1 MLPPNIDT
9 SESELPPNA
18 FTPEFP
24 SQSKRLA
31 YLLRHSNLP
40 DKYGWVSVDVL
51 CKESGYKEHIIRTLV
66 LFDDKG
72 RFIFSDDQTKVRAL
86 YGHSIKI
93 ESDAVPMQPPAVL
106 YHGTAVK
113 SLAAIFEE
121 GIKPMSRAKVHLSS
135 TIETA
140 KLVGQRHGT
149 PIVLEINT
157 YAMATDGHSLYQ
169 LNNDIWQTDYIPTKY
184 ITNTIIP

>member
-1 MLPPNIDT
+1 MQQ
-9 SESELPPNA
+9 
-18 FTPEFP
+18 
-24 SQSKRLA
+24 SQLLHRSKQLA
-31 YLLRHSNLP
+31 YILRHSSMVDNF
-40 DKYGWVSVDVL
+40 GWISIDVL
-51 CKESGYKEHIIRTLV
+51 CKQYGYTIVELEIIV
-66 LFDDKG
+66 ANDNKG
-72 RFIFSDDQTKVRAL
+72 RFLFSDDKTAVRAL
-86 YGHSIKI
+86 YGHSVKI
-93 ESDAVPMQPPAVL
+93 ELNLSPSTPPAVL
-106 YHGTAVK
+106 YHGTAK
-113 SLAAIFEE
+113 KNIDLIYAE
-121 GIKPMSRAKVHLSS
+121 GIRPMSRNKVHLSS

>member
-1 MLPPNIDT
+1 MQQ
-9 SESELPPNA
+9 
-18 FTPEFP
+18 
-24 SQSKRLA
+24 SQLLHRSKQLA
-31 YLLRHSNLP
+31 YILRHSSMVDNF
-40 DKYGWVSVDVL
+40 GWISIDVL
-51 CKESGYKEHIIRTLV
+51 CKQYGYTIVELETIV
-66 LFDDKG
+66 ANDNKG
-72 RFIFSDDQTKVRAL
+72 RFLFSDDKMAVRAL

-93 ESDAVPMQPPAVL
+93 ELNLSPATPPAVL
-106 YHGTAVK
+106 YHGTAEK
-113 SLAAIFEE
+113 SLASIFEE

-157 YAMATDGHSLYQ
+157 SAMATDGHSLYQ

>member
-1 MLPPNIDT
+1 MQQ
-9 SESELPPNA
+9 
-18 FTPEFP
+18 
-24 SQSKRLA
+24 SQLLHRSKLLA
-31 YLLRHSNLP
+31 YILRHSSMVDNF
-40 DKYGWVSVDVL
+40 GWISIDVL
-51 CKESGYKEHIIRTLV
+51 CKQYGYTIVELEIIV
-66 LFDDKG
+66 ANDNKG
-72 RFIFSDDQTKVRAL
+72 RFLFSDDKTAVRAL
-86 YGHSIKI
+86 YGHSVKI
-93 ESDAVPMQPPAVL
+93 ELNLSPSAPPAVL
-106 YHGTAVK
+106 YHGTAK
-113 SLAAIFEE
+113 KNIDLIYAE
-121 GIKPMSRAKVHLSS
+121 GIRPMSRNKVHLSS

>member
-1 MLPPNIDT
+1 MQQ
-9 SESELPPNA
+9 
-18 FTPEFP
+18 
-24 SQSKRLA
+24 SQLLHRSKQLA
-31 YLLRHSNLP
+31 YILRHSSMVDNF
-40 DKYGWVSVDVL
+40 GWISIDVL
-51 CKESGYKEHIIRTLV
+51 CKQYGYTIVELETIV
-66 LFDDKG
+66 ANDNKG
-72 RFIFSDDQTKVRAL
+72 RFLFSDDKIAVRAL

-93 ESDAVPMQPPAVL
+93 ELNLSPATPPAVL
-106 YHGTAVK
+106 YHGTAK
-113 SLAAIFEE
+113 KNIDLIYAE
-121 GIKPMSRAKVHLSS
+121 GIRPMSRNKVHLSS

-184 ITNTIIP
+184 ITNIITP

>member
-1 MLPPNIDT
+1 MQQ
-9 SESELPPNA
+9 
-18 FTPEFP
+18 
-24 SQSKRLA
+24 SQLLHRSKQLA
-31 YLLRHSNLP
+31 YILRHSSMVDNF
-40 DKYGWVSVDVL
+40 GWISIDVL
-51 CKESGYKEHIIRTLV
+51 CKQYGYTIVELETIV
-66 LFDDKG
+66 ANDNKG
-72 RFIFSDDQTKVRAL
+72 RFLFSDDKMAVRAL

-93 ESDAVPMQPPAVL
+93 ELNLSPATPPAVL
-106 YHGTAVK
+106 YHGTAK
-113 SLAAIFEE
+113 KNIDLIYAE
-121 GIKPMSRAKVHLSS
+121 GIRPMSRNKVHLSS

>member
-1 MLPPNIDT
+1 
-9 SESELPPNA
+9 
-18 FTPEFP
+18 
-24 SQSKRLA
+24 
-31 YLLRHSNLP
+31 
-40 DKYGWVSVDVL
+40 
-51 CKESGYKEHIIRTLV
+51 
-66 LFDDKG
+66 
-72 RFIFSDDQTKVRAL
+72 
-86 YGHSIKI
+86 
-93 ESDAVPMQPPAVL
+93 
-106 YHGTAVK
+106 
-113 SLAAIFEE
+113 
-121 GIKPMSRAKVHLSS
+121 MSRNKVHLSS

>member
-1 MLPPNIDT
+1 MQQ
-9 SESELPPNA
+9 
-18 FTPEFP
+18 
-24 SQSKRLA
+24 SQLLHRSKLLA
-31 YLLRHSNLP
+31 YILRHSSMVDNF
-40 DKYGWVSVDVL
+40 GWISIDVL
-51 CKESGYKEHIIRTLV
+51 CKQYGYTIVELEIIV
-66 LFDDKG
+66 ANDNKG
-72 RFIFSDDQTKVRAL
+72 RFLFSDDKTAVRAL
-86 YGHSIKI
+86 YGHSVKI
-93 ESDAVPMQPPAVL
+93 ELNLSPSTPPAVL
-106 YHGTAVK
+106 YHGTAK
-113 SLAAIFEE
+113 KNIDLIYAE
-121 GIKPMSRAKVHLSS
+121 GIRPMSRNKVHLSS

>member
-1 MLPPNIDT
+1 MQQ
-9 SESELPPNA
+9 
-18 FTPEFP
+18 
-24 SQSKRLA
+24 SQLLHRSKQLA
-31 YLLRHSNLP
+31 YILRHSSMVDNF
-40 DKYGWVSVDVL
+40 GWISIDVL
-51 CKESGYKEHIIRTLV
+51 CKQYGYTIVELETIV
-66 LFDDKG
+66 ANDNKG
-72 RFIFSDDQTKVRAL
+72 RFLFSDDKMAVRAL

-93 ESDAVPMQPPAVL
+93 ELNLSPATPPAVL
-106 YHGTAVK
+106 YHGTAK
-113 SLAAIFEE
+113 KNIDLIYAE
-121 GIKPMSRAKVHLSS
+121 GIRPMTRNKVHLSS
-135 TIETA
+135 SIETA